1 VNLSLYGGLFT
12 VTLATLMYEIL
23 LTRIF
28 SVTMWYH
35 FAFMAISVGMFG
47 MTVGAILVYLL
58 PRTFTAEATRMH
70 LARAALGFAAA
81 IVVSFLTHL
90 CIPFTAHASI
100 AGLFAIALTYAVI
113 AVPFVFSGICVCLA
127 LTRFPGSV
135 GRLYAADLA
144 GAALGCLLL
153 IALLDVTDGP
163 TAVIAVAGLAGLG
176 AFLFALAP
184 EARGLR
190 RAAAWL
196 TLALGAFV
204 GVHTILASH
213 QLALLRLV
221 WVKEAVESRAL
232 YEKWNSFSRIRI
244 EGDPAALRP
253 PFGWGLS
260 PTYPAE
266 RRVRELM
273 LVIDANAATPLTR
286 FTGDPRELE
295 HLKYDVTNLAHHLRP
310 EARVLVVGTGGGR
323 DLLAALAFGQRAVV
337 GVEINRDVIEAV
349 NGRFGDFT
357 GHLDRDPRI
366 VFVNDEGR
374 SYVARHPERF
384 DIIQVSLV
392 DTWAATAAGAFV
404 LSENSLYT
412 LEAWTLF
419 LSRLGEHGILTFS
432 RWYSHGSPETYRLV
446 SLASAALAA
455 LGVREPRRH
464 IALVTN
470 GEARGPVTIGTI
482 LVKREPFTGDELR
495 RLGAAARQ
503 LGFTPLLTPDAAA
516 DSILERLVAGR
527 GLDAFAARFPFNVA
541 PPTDDS
547 PFFFN
552 MIRLRDVFQ
561 SRTWREEGPNLR
573 AVVVLAVLLA
583 TVIVLTALCVIVPLL
598 LTTDRAVLTGAPALL
613 VFFAA
618 IGLGFMFV
626 EISQMQRLIVFLG
639 HPSYGLSVVLFSLLV
654 GGGLGSYLSDHASRG
669 GTARL
674 CLVLLLA
681 VLVVFGW
688 LTPRVIEAFRGS
700 VTLVRVLVAAGLL
713 FPLGLV
719 MGLAFPLGMKL
730 AAARAA
736 SLTPWLWGIN
746 GATSVCASV
755 LAVAISLHAGIS
767 ASFWTGVTCYAAAVL
782 AYLSARRAAPHGVSS
797 PIQRFKV

>member
-1 VNLSLYGGLFT
+1 MNVSLYGGLFT

-58 PRTFTAEATRMH
+58 PGTFTTDATRTH

-90 CIPFTAHASI
+90 SIPFTAHASI

-127 LTRFPGSV
+127 LTRFPDSV

-153 IALLDVTDGP
+153 IGLLEVTDGP
-163 TAVIAVAGLAGLG
+163 TAVIAVAGLAALG
-176 AFLFALAP
+176 AFLFSLAP
-184 EARGLR
+184 EARGAR
-190 RAAAWL
+190 RAAAGL
-196 TLALGAFV
+196 SLALGAFV
-204 GVHTILASH
+204 AGHTVLANH

-221 WVKEAVESRAL
+221 WVKETVEPRAL
-232 YEKWNSFSRIRI
+232 YEKWNSFSRIRV

-260 PTYPAE
+260 PAYPAE

-286 FTGDPRELE
+286 FTGDPREIE

-310 EARVLVVGTGGGR
+310 AARVLVVGTGGGR

-349 NGRFGDFT
+349 NGPFGDFT

-374 SYVARHPERF
+374 SYVARHGDRF
-384 DIIQVSLV
+384 DVIQVSLV

-404 LSENSLYT
+404 LSENALYT

-419 LSRLGEHGILTFS
+419 LSRLAEHGILTFS
-432 RWYSHGSPETYRLV
+432 PWYSHGSPETYRLV
-446 SLASAALAA
+446 SL
-455 LGVREPRRH
+455 
-464 IALVTN
+464 
-470 GEARGPVTIGTI
+470 
-482 LVKREPFTGDELR
+482 
-495 RLGAAARQ
+495 
-503 LGFTPLLTPDAAA
+503 
-516 DSILERLVAGR
+516 
-527 GLDAFAARFPFNVA
+527 
-541 PPTDDS
+541 S

-573 AVVVLAVLLA
+573 AVVVLAVLLV

-654 GGGLGSYLSDHASRG
+654 GSGLGSSLSDRAGRRG
-669 GTARL
+669 AARF
-674 CLVLLLA
+674 CLALLLISLA
-681 VLVVFGW
+681 VFGW

-700 VTLVRVLVAAGLL
+700 VTPVRILVAAGIL

-719 MGLAFPLGMKL
+719 MGLAFPLGMRL

-736 SLTPWLWGIN
+736 PLTPWLWGIN

-755 LAVAISLHAGIS
+755 LAIAISLHAGIS

-782 AYLSARRAAPHGVSS
+782 AYLCARGAAPPGVSS
-797 PIQRFKV
+797 SGRR